1 MKINNRKLLWKT
13 KKKNER
19 DLIKKVKRDPFY
31 IQYIENPSEEVQ
43 LIAVKE
49 NPLAIN
55 YISKPYE
62 SALTYATKINNFLLL

>member
-1 MKINNRKLLWKT
+1 M
-13 KKKNER
+13 
-19 DLIKKVKRDPFY
+19 FY
-31 IQYIENPSEEVQ
+31 IQYIENPSEKVK

-62 SALTYATKINNFLLL
+62 SALTYATKKNNFLLL

>member
-1 MKINNRKLLWKT
+1 M
-13 KKKNER
+13 
-19 DLIKKVKRDPFY
+19 FY

-55 YISKPYE
+55 YINKPYE
-62 SALTYATKINNFLLL
+62 SALTYTTKK